1 MSSPSRMSSPQSYS
15 TGERTHGSRNSIPQ
29 SYKDNSSAQ
38 QQNNAQDQSVAQQ
51 QLEYDNL
58 ILSTTSSSN
67 QPKKNC
73 CTWKIAT
80 LFLVCVAVGLVVVWV
95 ILPAEDIV
103 AKYIPQFDEPD
114 NPYQGPE
121 AGGGEQTSTS
131 WGDIDNTNSQDGSG
145 GISIGMPPS
154 TTPGG
159 EEVNDDS
166 GLIVPSFMTCPSST
180 EFRMTTEGGDELCC
194 NGSVSNCKLRVN
206 EMMFGMVHNAMSSE
220 GMYWFT
226 AGWVCYVM
234 VCHSFNLLTSYLML
248 KITKQREVSSLV
260 TIIN

>member
-1 MSSPSRMSSPQSYS
+1 MSSPQSYS
-15 TGERTHGSRNSIPQ
+15 TGERTHGTRNSIPQ
-29 SYKDNSSAQ
+29 SYKDNNNSAQ
-38 QQNNAQDQSVAQQ
+38 QHNNAQDQSEAQQ

-58 ILSTTSSSN
+58 ILSTSSSSN

-73 CTWKIAT
+73 CTWKIAS

-121 AGGGEQTSTS
+121 AGGEQTTS
-131 WGDIDNTNSQDGSG
+131 WGDIDNNNSQDCSGNGG
-145 GISIGMPPS
+145 GISIGMP
-154 TTPGG
+154 
-159 EEVNDDS
+159 EEEGVNNDS
-166 GLIVPSFMTCPSST
+166 GLIVPSFMTCPSNK
-180 EFRMTTEGGDELCC
+180 EFRMTAEGDELCC

-220 GMYWFT
+220 GMI
-226 AGWVCYVM
+226 G
-234 VCHSFNLLTSYLML
+234 LL
-248 KITKQREVSSLV
+248 
-260 TIIN
+260 